1 MFGFCV
7 TRVEMFGRRDPSNVQ
22 ALVYNQPREV
32 REDTHLFVP
41 TVLPRWNQNV
51 SKGIA
56 VKPLFRSF
64 SGVSSSASRRV
75 ESLNDTRYITDG

>member
-7 TRVEMFGRRDPSNVQ
+7 TRGEMFSRRDRSNAR
-22 ALVYNQPREV
+22 ALVYNQPCEV
-32 REDTHLFVP
+32 REDAHLFVP

-51 SKGIA
+51 SKGTA

-75 ESLNDTRYITDG
+75 ESLNNTRYITDG